1 MIKASPCLNCKD
13 RVIGCHSTCKKYKEY
28 FDENEKRKE
37 KLRKKQEV
45 SYVVN
50 GYNKNKT
57 KSIQVRNLQEKKEF

>member
-1 MIKASPCLNCKD
+1 MLKTSPCLNCKD

-57 KSIQVRNLQEKKEF
+57 KSIQISNLQEKKEF